1 MFLLDI
7 KFMLTWLFT
16 FKYML
21 RVIFIDLIIRT
32 YCSKSFRR
40 LIVIIRVSDAYISG
54 IPRNSHSRKRCILFN
69 RKAKSIKLQFVGIT
83 RCSGLCPTLGAV
95 GGENIPTVAADVV
108 DESAK
113 TLIGAAARSR
123 L

>member
-1 MFLLDI
+1 MI
-7 KFMLTWLFT
+7 QN
-16 FKYML
+16 
-21 RVIFIDLIIRT
+21 IHNPH
-32 YCSKSFRR
+32 S
-40 LIVIIRVSDAYISG
+40 
-54 IPRNSHSRKRCILFN
+54 IPTHNHSNGEL
-69 RKAKSIKLQFVGIT
+69 
-83 RCSGLCPTLGAV
+83 GLCPTLGAV